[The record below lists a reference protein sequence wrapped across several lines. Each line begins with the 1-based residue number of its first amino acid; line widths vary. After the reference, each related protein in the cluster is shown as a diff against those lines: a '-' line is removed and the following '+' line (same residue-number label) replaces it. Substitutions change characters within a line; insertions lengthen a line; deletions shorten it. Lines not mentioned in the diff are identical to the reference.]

1 MDFKEPMDNP
11 PLVTTTD
18 ARMVRTRAAMRKA
31 LLALLERKQLDHIT
45 VRDIAAEAKIGYATF
60 FRHHES
66 KWELLKDVAEE
77 EISRL
82 MAQGMPLLAA
92 ADTRGSAL
100 ALCKYVREHRAIWSA
115 LLTGG
120 AAGAMREE
128 FIRQAIQNGAS
139 QVQKSRWLPVELGA
153 IFGVSATVEILA
165 WWLGQPEDFSVER
178 IAEIVDR
185 LVIAPTTGPKKMTGE
200 RDASAPRAGQA
211 RSRRKKSAA
220 RR

>member
-1 MDFKEPMDNP
+1 MDNP

-31 LLALLERKQLDHIT
+31 LLALLERKQFDQIT

-66 KWELLKDVAEE
+66 KWELLNDVAEE

-82 MAQGMPLLAA
+82 MAQGMPLLV
-92 ADTRGSAL
+92 ADDIRGSAL

-120 AAGAMREE
+120 AAGAMRQE
-128 FIRQAIQNGAS
+128 FIRQAMQSGAS
-139 QVQKSRWLPVELGA
+139 QVQKSQWLPVELGA
-153 IFGVSATVEILA
+153 IIGVSATVEILA
-165 WWLGQPEDFSVER
+165 WWLRQPQDFSVER

-185 LVIAPTTGPKKMTGE
+185 LVIAPAISAAARGGQQRRVHARVRPKK
-200 RDASAPRAGQA
+200 DAAKR
-211 RSRRKKSAA
+211 
-220 RR
+220 

>member
-1 MDFKEPMDNP
+1 MDNP

-31 LLALLERKQLDHIT
+31 LLALLERKQFDQIT

-66 KWELLKDVAEE
+66 KWELLNDVAEE

-82 MAQGMPLLAA
+82 MAQGMPLLV
-92 ADTRGSAL
+92 ADDIRGSAL

-120 AAGAMREE
+120 AAGAMRQE
-128 FIRQAIQNGAS
+128 FIRQAMQSGAS
-139 QVQKSRWLPVELGA
+139 QVQKSQWLPVELGA
-153 IFGVSATVEILA
+153 IIGVSATVEILA
-165 WWLGQPEDFSVER
+165 WWLRQPQDFSVER

-185 LVIAPTTGPKKMTGE
+185 LVIAPAISAEARGGQQRRVHARVRPKKG
-200 RDASAPRAGQA
+200 
-211 RSRRKKSAA
+211 AA
-220 RR
+220 KR

>member
-1 MDFKEPMDNP
+1 MDNP
-11 PLVTTTD
+11 PLVTSTD

-31 LLALLERKQLDHIT
+31 LLALLERKQFDQIT

-66 KWELLKDVAEE
+66 KWELLNDVAEE

-82 MAQGMPLLAA
+82 MALGMPLLV
-92 ADTRGSAL
+92 ADDIRGSAL

-128 FIRQAIQNGAS
+128 FIRQAMQHGAS

-153 IFGVSATVEILA
+153 IIGVSATVEILA
-165 WWLGQPEDFSVER
+165 WWLGQPENFSVER

-185 LVIAPTTGPKKMTGE
+185 LVIAP
-200 RDASAPRAGQA
+200 AISAEARGGQA
-211 RSRRKKSAA
+211 RHVRARARPKKGTAK
-220 RR
+220 R

>member
-1 MDFKEPMDNP
+1 MDDP
-11 PLVTTTD
+11 PLVTTTTD
-18 ARMVRTRAAMRKA
+18 ARMVRTRAAMRRA
-31 LLALLERKQLDHIT
+31 LLALLERKQLDQIT
-45 VRDIAAEAKIGYATF
+45 VRDIAAQAQIGYATF

-82 MAQGMPLLAA
+82 MALGIPLLVAD
-92 ADTRGSAL
+92 DTRGSAL
-100 ALCKYVREHRAIWSA
+100 ALCRYVREHRAIWSA

-128 FIRQAIQNGAS
+128 FIRQAMQYGAS

-153 IFGVSATVEILA
+153 IYGVSATVEILA
-165 WWLGQPEDFSVER
+165 WWLRQPEDFSVER

-185 LVIAPTTGPKKMTGE
+185 LVIAPSVGRNKVGAEPLA
-200 RDASAPRAGQA
+200 RPR
-211 RSRRKKSAA
+211 RRRKKGAA
-220 RR
+220 G

>member
-1 MDFKEPMDNP
+1 MENP
-11 PLVTTTD
+11 PLVTTTTD

-31 LLALLERKQLDHIT
+31 LLALLERKQLDLIT

-77 EISRL
+77 EISGL
-82 MAQGMPLLAA
+82 MAQGMPLLVAE
-92 ADTRGSAL
+92 DTRGSAL

-128 FIRQAIQNGAS
+128 FIRQAMQHGSS
-139 QVQKSRWLPVELGA
+139 QVQSSRWLPVELGA

-165 WWLGQPEDFSVER
+165 WWLKQPEGFSVER

-185 LVIAPTTGPKKMTGE
+185 LVIAPSIAEPRGRRPRGGP
-200 RDASAPRAGQA
+200 PRG
-211 RSRRKKSAA
+211 RRKKSIS

>member
-1 MDFKEPMDNP
+1 MDNP
-11 PLVTTTD
+11 PLVTTTTD

-31 LLALLERKQLDHIT
+31 LLALLERKQLDQIT

-82 MAQGMPLLAA
+82 MAQGMPLLVAD
-92 ADTRGSAL
+92 DTRGSAL
-100 ALCKYVREHRAIWSA
+100 ALCKYVREHRALWSA

-128 FIRQAIQNGAS
+128 FIRQAMQQGAA
-139 QVQKSRWLPVELGA
+139 QVQKSPWLPVELGA
-153 IFGVSATVEILA
+153 IHGVSATVEILA
-165 WWLGQPEDFSVER
+165 WWLRQPDAFSVER

-185 LVIAPTTGPKKMTGE
+185 LVIAPSISRNK
-200 RDASAPRAGQA
+200 SAVEPRARRPS
-211 RSRRKKSAA
+211 RSKKRVAK
-220 RR
+220 R